1 MADGAG
7 RGLGRVRATALL
19 DALHAAQN
27 EFYGGG
33 SDTELRRLIPPDVVW
48 TVPGAS
54 PIAGTYAGSTRSSRT
69 SCGGATSPPG
79 RSVCTAE
86 TS

>member
-1 MADGAG
+1 MD
-7 RGLGRVRATALL
+7 RDKATALL

-33 SDTELRRLIPPDVVW
+33 SDSELRRLIAPDIVW

-54 PIAGTYAGSTRSSRT
+54 PIARVRRHLAHRARVAIRARGT
-69 SCGGATSPPG
+69 
-79 RSVCTAE
+79 
-86 TS
+86 